1 MKTLFFGL
9 MYKMKHQKFP
19 FPSVRFKNDQLKI
32 SLYFD
37 LALIVKQEKKE
48 KEFLCFRWILSNLI
62 KIETTTSMLYS
73 FMIKLLNAMKMSLL
87 GSASSQIWIPVWW
100 FKKITLYFNY
110 LLLFSF
116 SSLTDVLRLSNA
128 RNEWKFHR
136 QFWFSR
142 WWVHRVWYE
151 CQVS

>member
-19 FPSVRFKNDQLKI
+19 FPSVRFENDQLKI

-87 GSASSQIWIPVWW
+87 GSASSQI
-100 FKKITLYFNY
+100 
-110 LLLFSF
+110 
-116 SSLTDVLRLSNA
+116 
-128 RNEWKFHR
+128 
-136 QFWFSR
+136 
-142 WWVHRVWYE
+142 
-151 CQVS
+151 

>member
-19 FPSVRFKNDQLKI
+19 FPSVRFKNDQLKK

-37 LALIVKQEKKE
+37 LALFVKQEKKE
-48 KEFLCFRWILSNLI
+48 KVFLCFRWILSNLI

-87 GSASSQIWIPVWW
+87 GSASSQI
-100 FKKITLYFNY
+100 
-110 LLLFSF
+110 
-116 SSLTDVLRLSNA
+116 
-128 RNEWKFHR
+128 
-136 QFWFSR
+136 
-142 WWVHRVWYE
+142 
-151 CQVS
+151 